1 MFVAVDGIDGAGK
14 TTLVFQ
20 LAQCLAEAD
29 PLVTK
34 EPTNHTPWGRRLR
47 ESARRGRL
55 PKDKEIE
62 FFHKDRLWHLANV
75 IEPALAAGRMVIS
88 DRYVDSTLAFQT
100 VSREEADAL
109 YESFLADI
117 RVPDITFILECSVEV
132 GLERIYESRGRL
144 TKFEDFETLEN
155 ARNIYESRSGE
166 KYCALDACGTIQ
178 ETLQQAMIAFGER
191 FSYSLSLEECYSDLG
206 IQLPYAQSTLKS
218 AAGS

>member
-1 MFVAVDGIDGAGK
+1 MKDGAWGYIDV
-14 TTLVFQ
+14 TGRVVIPFRFQ
-20 LAQCLAEAD
+20 RAGRFHEGLAPVQAGGMWGFAD
-29 PLVTK
+29 P
-34 EPTNHTPWGRRLR
+34 
-47 ESARRGRL
+47 
-55 PKDKEIE
+55 
-62 FFHKDRLWHLANV
+62 
-75 IEPALAAGRMVIS
+75 AGRMVIS

-109 YESFLADI
+109 YESFLAEI

-155 ARNIYESRSGE
+155 ARNIYASRSGDN
-166 KYCALDACGTIQ
+166 YCALDACGTIQ
-178 ETLQQAMIAFGER
+178 ETLQQALIAFGER
-191 FSYSLSLEECYSDLG
+191 FSHSLSLEECYSDLG